1 MPRVKQF
8 DDLIEEH
15 PDFMTLR
22 NHIAKTVA
30 GDGKKVMLMAALWRV
45 IRAAC
50 QLSQKIPYAKKEPEP
65 EPVSVAADD
74 HATHVRA
81 AQEQEAARGQEKGT
95 E

>member
-1 MPRVKQF
+1 MPRVKSF

-45 IRAAC
+45 IRSAA
-50 QLSQKIPYAKKEPEP
+50 QLSQNMPFAKKEPEP
-65 EPVSVAADD
+65 EPVAAPPAPPPPETDY
-74 HATHVRA
+74 
-81 AQEQEAARGQEKGT
+81 GQEEGT
-95 E
+95 EQTESV